1 MLNFAVSKWYVAGM
15 AFPEWKIISRL
26 GSQVARRLP
35 ELADLA
41 VTELDG
47 GGRVLSINSFG
58 KRAWGWSNA
67 VRAPNSVLIGLSEL
81 RAGESGLLPI
91 KVGGLT
97 VLGIRVEATGGWLLI
112 GYRPDDERI
121 AATGS
126 RFKSLIEKIPVSIT
140 MLRVDGTVIYANSEV
155 ERMTGYGLDQVIGRP
170 FWLEAVHPE
179 DRWKL
184 MGALRHAIEGE
195 RAMVGVRFL
204 SKRRGLRLAEMHL
217 YSTRDDT
224 ETMLESVVFDVTER
238 SEVEDA
244 LFQSE
249 ALYRTF
255 LEQSPI
261 GMLHLDSAGTVTFEN
276 HQLRQ
281 IIGESAEDAWIGRTI
296 YSINGLEARLFP
308 LLRNML
314 DDGKA
319 FHGEQ
324 AAYRNRGT
332 VQHLAVHGS
341 PIQHPEGGIV
351 GGVLMIEDRTE
362 ERRREDELH
371 LRNRYA
377 TAESALRKAALADP
391 NEDAFL
397 QEAACILGET
407 AKADRVYLL
416 LNNAA
421 ADCCT
426 NRARWWAETED
437 EPKSLVIMQQEH
449 SVLNDIAQSRTT
461 LHVSARAEA
470 SAQVLLELTGAS
482 ESVWAPFYDE
492 GQLGGFA
499 LFERTHITTDGA
511 PGAWNDTELGL
522 MEQLVRLFETLWT
535 WILAGNRYRH
545 ITATIDD
552 CLFNFTFNE
561 DGERRYL
568 FATPQIQSLTGY
580 RVDEIAAR
588 GEALIEW
595 SDVIVHEDDREAI
608 DMHDETLRKGRESR
622 ITYRVQHRNGSVRW
636 LQEHATPQQD
646 AMGDVIVSGI
656 LTDVSEQKAAE
667 AVLTESKQQAESANR
682 LKSAF
687 IATMSHEIRTPMG
700 AVNGFAEL
708 LTRELAE
715 VEAAAGEPLPEQV
728 TEFLQAI
735 RENSQKLLTLVND
748 LFDLSNL
755 EVGSINLRRIS
766 IPLHDVIM
774 RSTSKIAVALSQ
786 KGIDLRVD
794 LDKDDP
800 VVLGDPQRLE
810 QVIDNLL
817 SNAAKFTDDGSV
829 TVRTRSRRDGRA
841 EIEVTDTGVGISD
854 EYADSLFTPFVQ
866 EDSRLNR
873 RFEGSGLGLSLVK
886 RLLVLMEGEI
896 EVESEKGEGSTFR
909 IILPMPKKRKNALTS

>member
-1 MLNFAVSKWYVAGM
+1 MWYTGRM
-15 AFPEWKIISRL
+15 AFPEWKIISRF
-26 GSQVARRLP
+26 GAQAIRRLP

-41 VTELDG
+41 VAEIDG
-47 GGRVLSINSFG
+47 TGTVLSINTFA
-58 KRAWGWSNA
+58 KRAWSWTTGLR
-67 VRAPNSVLIGLSEL
+67 VPNSVLIGLSEL
-81 RAGESGLLPI
+81 RGGESGLLPI
-91 KVGGLT
+91 KIAGLT
-97 VLGIRVEATGGWLLI
+97 VLGIRVESSGGWLLI
-112 GYRPDDERI
+112 GYTPDDERV

-126 RFKSLIEKIPVSIT
+126 RFKSLIEKIPVSVT
-140 MLRVDGTVIYANSEV
+140 MLRVDGTVLFANSEV
-155 ERMTGYGLDQVIGRP
+155 ERMTGYGLDEIQGRP

-184 MGALRHAIEGE
+184 MGALRRAIEGE
-195 RAMVGVRFL
+195 RAVVGVRFL
-204 SKRRGLRLAEMHL
+204 TKRRGPRLAEMHL
-217 YSTRDDT
+217 FSSQYES
-224 ETMLESVVFDVTER
+224 EKILEGVVFDVTER
-238 SEVEDA
+238 SEVEEA

-276 HQLRQ
+276 HQFRQ
-281 IIGESAEDAWIGRTI
+281 IIGESADDAWIGRTI
-296 YSINGLEARLFP
+296 YSIPGLESRLFP
-308 LLRNML
+308 LLRKML
-314 DDGKA
+314 ESGKP
-319 FHGEQ
+319 FHGEE
-324 AAYRNRGT
+324 AAYRSHGT
-332 VQHLAVHGS
+332 IQYLAVHGS
-341 PIQHPEGGIV
+341 PIHHPEGGIV

-362 ERRREDELH
+362 ERRRDEELH

-377 TAESALRKAALADP
+377 SAESALRKAALSDP
-391 NEDAFL
+391 NEEAFL
-397 QEAACILGET
+397 QEAARILGET
-407 AKADRVYLL
+407 ARADRIHLL

-421 ADCCT
+421 GDCCT
-426 NRARWWAETED
+426 NRARWWMDDED
-437 EPKSLVIMQQEH
+437 EPQSLVIMQHEH
-449 SVLNDIAQSRTT
+449 AVLDELTQTRKSQ
-461 LHVSARAEA
+461 HVTAHSSSSTGE
-470 SAQVLLELTGAS
+470 LLELTGAS
-482 ESVWAPFYDE
+482 ESVWVPFYDD

-499 LFERTHITTDGA
+499 AFERTSLTTDGA
-511 PGAWNDTELGL
+511 SAAWQDTELGL
-522 MEQLVRLFETLWT
+522 MDQLVRLFETLWT

-552 CLFNFTFNE
+552 CLFNFTYNE

-568 FATPQIQSLTGY
+568 FATPQIQALTGY
-580 RVDEIAAR
+580 SVEAIVAR
-588 GEALIEW
+588 GEGFVEW
-595 SDVIVHEDDREAI
+595 SDVIVHEEDRAAV
-608 DMHDETLRKGRESR
+608 DSHDETLRKGRESR
-622 ITYRVQHRNGSVRW
+622 ITYRVQHKNGPVKW

-656 LTDVSEQKAAE
+656 LTDVTEQKVAE
-667 AVLTESKQQAESANR
+667 AVLTESKQQAESANQ

-715 VEAAAGEPLPEQV
+715 VEDETGVAFPDQV

-755 EVGSINLRRIS
+755 EVGSIKLRRIS
-766 IPLHDVIM
+766 IPLHDIIM

-794 LDKDDP
+794 LDEHDP
-800 VVLGDPQRLE
+800 VVIGDPQRLE

-817 SNAAKFTDDGSV
+817 SNAAKFTEEGSV
-829 TVRTRSRRDGRA
+829 TVRTRARADGRA
-841 EIEVTDTGVGISD
+841 EIDIVDTGVGISD
-854 EYADSLFTPFVQ
+854 DYVDRLFTPFVQ

-886 RLLVLMEGEI
+886 RLLDLMEGDI
-896 EVESEKGEGSTFR
+896 QVESEKGEGSTFR
-909 IILPMPKKRKNALTS
+909 IILPMPKKKVLT

>member
-1 MLNFAVSKWYVAGM
+1 M
-15 AFPEWKIISRL
+15 AFPEWKILSRF
-26 GSQVARRLP
+26 GAQVIRRLP

-41 VTELDG
+41 VAEVDDAG
-47 GGRVLSINSFG
+47 NILSINSFG
-58 KRAWGWSNA
+58 KRAWGWTD
-67 VRAPNSVLIGLSEL
+67 VPRVPNSVFIGLTEL
-81 RAGESGLLPI
+81 RSGESGLLPTKI
-91 KVGGLT
+91 GGLT
-97 VLGIRVEATGGWLLI
+97 VLGIRAASSGGWILI
-112 GYRPDDERI
+112 GYTPDDERV

-126 RFKSLIEKIPVSIT
+126 RFKSLIEKIPVSVT
-140 MLRVDGTVIYANSEV
+140 MLRADGSVIYANAEV
-155 ERMTGYGLDQVIGRP
+155 ERMTGYGLDEILGRP
-170 FWLEAVHPE
+170 FWLEVVHPE
-179 DRWKL
+179 DRWKM
-184 MGALRHAIEGE
+184 MGALRRAVEGE
-195 RAMVGVRFL
+195 RAVVGVRFL
-204 SKRRGLRLAEMHL
+204 TKRRGPRLAEMHL
-217 YSTRDDT
+217 YSTRHEA
-224 ETMLESVVFDVTER
+224 ETILEGVVFDVTER
-238 SEVEDA
+238 SEVEEA

-261 GMLHLDSAGTVTFEN
+261 GMLHLDAAGTVTFEN
-276 HQLRQ
+276 HQFRQ

-296 YSINGLEARLFP
+296 FSIQGLESRLFP

-314 DDGKA
+314 DQGKA
-319 FHGEQ
+319 FHGEE
-324 AAYRNRGT
+324 AAYRSHGM
-332 VQHLAVHGS
+332 VQYLAVHGS
-341 PIQHPEGGIV
+341 PIHHPEGGIV

-362 ERRREDELH
+362 ERRREDELN

-377 TAESALRKAALADP
+377 AAESALRKAALSDP

-397 QEAACILGET
+397 QGAARILGET
-407 AKADRVYLL
+407 AKADRVHLL

-426 NRARWWAETED
+426 NRARWSAKGEE
-437 EPKSLVIMQQEH
+437 EPKSLVIMQHEH
-449 SVLNDIAQSRTT
+449 SILDDITQSRKR
-461 LHVSARAEA
+461 LHAAAHLETGGH
-470 SAQVLLELTGAS
+470 VLLELTGAS
-482 ESVWAPFYDE
+482 ESVWVPFYDE
-492 GQLGGFA
+492 GRLGGFA
-499 LFERTHITTDGA
+499 LYERSSVTTDGA
-511 PGAWNDTELGL
+511 PSIWQDTELGL
-522 MEQLVRLFETLWT
+522 MDQLVRLFETLWT
-535 WILAGNRYRH
+535 WILAGNRYRQ

-568 FATPQIQSLTGY
+568 FVTQQIQSLTGY
-580 RVDEIAAR
+580 SIDEIVAR
-588 GEALIEW
+588 GEKLVEW
-595 SDVIVHEDDREAI
+595 SDVIVHEDDRATV
-608 DMHDETLRKGRESR
+608 DTHDETLRKGRESR

-646 AMGDVIVSGI
+646 VMGDVIVSGI

-667 AVLTESKQQAESANR
+667 AVLTESKQQAESAYR

-715 VEAAAGEPLPEQV
+715 VEEAAGVPLPDQV
-728 TEFLQAI
+728 SEFLLAI

-755 EVGSINLRRIS
+755 EVGSIKLRRIS
-766 IPLHDVIM
+766 IPLHEIIL

-794 LDKDDP
+794 LDEDDP
-800 VVLGDPQRLE
+800 EVVGDPQRLE

-817 SNAAKFTDDGSV
+817 SNAAKFTEEGSV
-829 TVRTRSRRDGRA
+829 IVRTKARDDGRA
-841 EIEVTDTGVGISD
+841 EIEVIDTGVGISD
-854 EYADSLFTPFVQ
+854 KYLERLFTPFVQ

-873 RFEGSGLGLSLVK
+873 RFEGSGLGLSLVQ
-886 RLLVLMEGEI
+886 RLLSLMEGEI

-909 IILPMPKKRKNALTS
+909 IILPMPKGKNVLTP

>member
-1 MLNFAVSKWYVAGM
+1 M
-15 AFPEWKIISRL
+15 AFPEWKIISGFGAR
-26 GSQVARRLP
+26 VIRRLP

-41 VTELDG
+41 VAEVDDAG
-47 GGRVLSINSFG
+47 SVLSINTFG
-58 KRAWGWSNA
+58 KRMWGWKIG
-67 VRAPNSVLIGLSEL
+67 VRVPNSILIGLSEL
-81 RAGESGLLPI
+81 RTGESGLLPI
-91 KVGGLT
+91 KISGLV
-97 VLGIRVEATGGWLLI
+97 VLGIRVEASGGWLLI
-112 GYRPDDERI
+112 GYTPDEARV

-140 MLRVDGTVIYANSEV
+140 MLGLDGTVIYANSEV
-155 ERMTGYGLDQVIGRP
+155 ERMTGYGLEEILGRP

-184 MGALRHAIEGE
+184 MGALRRAIEGE
-195 RAMVGVRFL
+195 RAVVGVRFL
-204 SKRRGLRLAEMHL
+204 TKRRGPRLAEMHL
-217 YSTRDDT
+217 YSTKHEA
-224 ETMLESVVFDVTER
+224 ETILEGVVFDVTER
-238 SEVEDA
+238 SEVEEA

-276 HQLRQ
+276 HQFRQ
-281 IIGESAEDAWIGRTI
+281 IIGESADDAWIGRTI
-296 YSINGLEARLFP
+296 YSIQGLESRLFP
-308 LLRNML
+308 LLRSML
-314 DDGKA
+314 DRGKA
-319 FHGEQ
+319 FHGEE
-324 AAYRNRGT
+324 AAYRSRGA
-332 VQHLAVHGS
+332 VQYLKVHGS

-362 ERRREDELH
+362 ERRREEELH

-377 TAESALRKAALADP
+377 SAESALRKAALSDP

-397 QEAACILGET
+397 HEAARILGDA
-407 AKADRVYLL
+407 AKADRVQFL

-421 ADCCT
+421 ADCCI
-426 NRARWWAETED
+426 NRARWWTDGD
-437 EPKSLVIMQQEH
+437 EEPASLVIMQHEH
-449 SVLNDIAQSRTT
+449 SVLDDIAQNRAS
-461 LHVSARAEA
+461 LHVTANVELNVRT
-470 SAQVLLELTGAS
+470 LLEITGAA
-482 ESVWAPFYDE
+482 ESVWVPFYDG
-492 GQLGGFA
+492 GQLGGYA
-499 LFERTHITTDGA
+499 LFERLSSKSDGA
-511 PGAWNDTELGL
+511 SATWPDMELGL
-522 MEQLVRLFETLWT
+522 MDELVRLFETLWT
-535 WILAGNRYRH
+535 WILAGNRYRQ

-568 FATPQIQSLTGY
+568 FVTPQIQPLTGY
-580 RVDEIAAR
+580 TVDEIAAR
-588 GEALIEW
+588 GEVFVEW
-595 SDVIVHEDDREAI
+595 SDVIVHEEDRATVDNHDD
-608 DMHDETLRKGRESR
+608 TLRRGRESR

-646 AMGDVIVSGI
+646 SMGDVIVSGI

-667 AVLTESKQQAESANR
+667 AVLTESKQQAESANQ

-715 VEAAAGEPLPEQV
+715 VEDAAGVPLPDQV

-735 RENSQKLLTLVND
+735 RDNSQKLLTLVND

-755 EVGSINLRRIS
+755 EVGSIKLRRVS
-766 IPLHDVIM
+766 IPLHDIIM

-794 LDKDDP
+794 LDEDDP
-800 VVLGDPQRLE
+800 IVVGDPQRLE

-817 SNAAKFTDDGSV
+817 SNAAKFTDLGAV
-829 TVRTRSRRDGRA
+829 TVRTRARADGRA
-841 EIEVTDTGVGISD
+841 EIDIIDTGVGISD
-854 EYADSLFTPFVQ
+854 EYLESLFTPFVQ

-896 EVESEKGEGSTFR
+896 EVESRKGEGAKFR
-909 IILPMPKKRKNALTS
+909 IILPMPKKTRNALTS

>member
-1 MLNFAVSKWYVAGM
+1 M
-15 AFPEWKIISRL
+15 AFPEWKIIS
-26 GSQVARRLP
+26 GFDSQVIRRLP
-35 ELADLA
+35 ETADLA
-41 VTELDG
+41 VAEVDG
-47 GGRVLSINSFG
+47 AGQVLSINSFG
-58 KRAWGWSNA
+58 KRAWGWNGGK
-67 VRAPNSVLIGLSEL
+67 RIPNSAFIGLSEL
-81 RAGESGLLPI
+81 RAGASGLLPI

-97 VLGIRVEATGGWLLI
+97 VFGIRVETTGGWLLI
-112 GYRPDDERI
+112 GYSPDDERV
-121 AATGS
+121 AANGS
-126 RFKSLIEKIPVSIT
+126 GFKSLIEKMPVSIT
-140 MLRVDGTVIYANSEV
+140 MLHVDGTVIYANAEV
-155 ERMTGYGLDQVIGRP
+155 ERMTGYDLDEINGRS
-170 FWLEAVHPE
+170 FWLEVVHPE

-184 MGALRHAIEGE
+184 MGALRRAIEGE
-195 RAMVGVRFL
+195 RAVVGVRFL
-204 SKRRGLRLAEMHL
+204 TKRRGPRLAEMHL
-217 YSTRDDT
+217 YSTRHET
-224 ETMLESVVFDVTER
+224 EIVLEGVVFDVTER
-238 SEVEDA
+238 SEVEEA

-276 HQLRQ
+276 HQFRQ
-281 IIGESAEDAWIGRTI
+281 IVGESAEDAWIGRTI
-296 YSINGLEARLFP
+296 YSIEGLETRLFP
-308 LLRNML
+308 LLRKML
-314 DDGKA
+314 DHGKA
-319 FHGEQ
+319 FHGEE
-324 AAYRNRGT
+324 AAYRRRGA
-332 VQHLAVHGS
+332 VQYLAVHGS

-362 ERRREDELH
+362 ERRREEELH

-377 TAESALRKAALADP
+377 AAESALRKAALSDA

-397 QEAACILGET
+397 HEAAAILGET
-407 AKADRVYLL
+407 AKADRVHLL
-416 LNNAA
+416 LNNAS

-426 NRARWWAETED
+426 NRARWWAEAED
-437 EPKSLVIMQQEH
+437 EPESLVIMQHEH
-449 SVLNDIAQSRTT
+449 DVLDEITQSRTI
-461 LHVSARAEA
+461 LYVSAR
-470 SAQVLLELTGAS
+470 STKQAQVLLEMTGAS

-492 GQLGGFA
+492 DQLGGFA
-499 LFERTHITTDGA
+499 LFERTGVTTNGA
-511 PGAWNDTELGL
+511 PTAWHDTEQGL
-522 MEQLVRLFETLWT
+522 MDQLVRLFETLWT

-545 ITATIDD
+545 ITSTIDD

-568 FATPQIQSLTGY
+568 FVTSQIRALTGY
-580 RVDEIAAR
+580 SIDEIAAR
-588 GEALIEW
+588 GEGFIEW
-595 SDVIVHEDDREAI
+595 SDVIVHEDDREAV

-667 AVLTESKQQAESANR
+667 AVLKESKQQAESANR

-715 VEAAAGEPLPEQV
+715 VEDAAGEPLPEQV

-735 RENSQKLLTLVND
+735 RENSQKLLMLVND

-766 IPLHDVIM
+766 IPLHEIIM

-786 KGIDLRVD
+786 KGLDLRVD
-794 LDKDDP
+794 LDESDP
-800 VVLGDPQRLE
+800 MVLGDPQRLE

-817 SNAAKFTDDGSV
+817 SNAAKFTDEGSV
-829 TVRTRSRRDGRA
+829 TVRTRARKDGRA
-841 EIEVTDTGVGISD
+841 EVEVADTGVGMSD
-854 EYADSLFTPFVQ
+854 EYLSSLFTPFVQ

-909 IILPMPKKRKNALTS
+909 IILPMPKTRKDVATFGRDDVRTE